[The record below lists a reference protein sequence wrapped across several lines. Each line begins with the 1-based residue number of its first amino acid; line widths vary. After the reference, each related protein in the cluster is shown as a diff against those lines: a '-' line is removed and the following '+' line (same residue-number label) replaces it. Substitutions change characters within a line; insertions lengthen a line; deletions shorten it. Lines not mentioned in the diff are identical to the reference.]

1 MTEDWVQRT
10 IRNVEEATKQA
21 RKSKAAARKFLKDAG
36 IVAKDKP
43 VKVAKVTKKS

>member
-21 RKSKAAARKFLKDAG
+21 TKSRAAARKFLKDAG
-36 IVAKDKP
+36 IITKDKP
-43 VKVAKVTKKS
+43 VKVAKVAKEN